1 MLKIRLT
8 RLGAKKNPFYRV
20 VVIDS
25 KEARNGTPVATVGWY
40 DPAKKDAPVKLNEEE
55 ILHWS
60 SFLTISL
67 AFCSISNIF
76 SNMSFAIFELLPCSA
91 SHWLANA
98 MQRQVRTDNQDPTVH
113 LETTICQ
120 T

>member
-55 ILHWS
+55 ILH
-60 SFLTISL
+60 
-67 AFCSISNIF
+67 
-76 SNMSFAIFELLPCSA
+76 
-91 SHWLANA
+91 
-98 MQRQVRTDNQDPTVH
+98 
-113 LETTICQ
+113 
-120 T
+120 

>member
-40 DPAKKDAPVKLNEEE
+40 DPAKLDAPVKLNEEE
-55 ILHWS
+55 ILSW
-60 SFLTISL
+60 LGKGAQPTDTVRNLLKKNGIL
-67 AFCSISNIF
+67 AK
-76 SNMSFAIFELLPCSA
+76 FAEA
-91 SHWLANA
+91 KK
-98 MQRQVRTDNQDPTVH
+98 
-113 LETTICQ
+113 
-120 T
+120 